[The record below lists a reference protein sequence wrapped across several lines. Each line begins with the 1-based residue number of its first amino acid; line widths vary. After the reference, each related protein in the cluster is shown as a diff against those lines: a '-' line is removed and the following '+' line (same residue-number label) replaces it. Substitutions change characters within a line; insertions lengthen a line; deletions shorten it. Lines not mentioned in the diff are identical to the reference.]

1 MTDPLNLIE
10 FVRDLG
16 TRPRGRACIVLTQ
29 EYHGQKEW
37 AKQLAQQ
44 TNSDHLDLLELF
56 TQDLELGNKIGQ
68 FMVATLYDFLE
79 NYNNHAVLVV
89 SGLEFL
95 TATWTA
101 QPNAMDEFLTQLKTW
116 DKKTCL
122 VFVLQHDKIIES
134 YDFGRRYQHTFV
146 VDQRETLAL

>member
-1 MTDPLNLIE
+1 MTDPLNMIE

-16 TRPRGRACIVLTQ
+16 TRPRGRACIVLTDK
-29 EYHGQKEW
+29 YKDQKKW

-56 TQDLELGNKIGQ
+56 TQDTELGNKIGQ
-68 FMVATLYDFLE
+68 FMVAKLYDFLE
-79 NYNNHAVLVV
+79 KYNTHAVLVV

-101 QPNAMDEFLTQLKTW
+101 QPNAIDEFLTQLKTW